1 MLLSF
6 YLAFISCISL
16 ASAAPSCGL
25 VPPKPVSHSSA
36 QVVNSTDDVVAAM
49 WWPGWRNA
57 EQPPNKISWSKYN
70 VATYAFALPTENGSL
85 SMPDDPDNVILPQF
99 VSLAQENNVKAL
111 VSIGG
116 YTGSRFFSALV
127 NPDNRTNFVNTCYE
141 FMTNNS
147 LDGLDFDWEYPG
159 GGGMSCNLASGN
171 DSNNLFAFIHEL
183 RAKMGSDKMITL
195 SVRATPFTDTDG
207 DLSGL
212 AADVDHIAIMDY
224 DIWGSWSPTTGP
236 NAPLDDSCAATKAGS
251 ATSSVREW
259 SATNF
264 PVDKIVLGVPA
275 YGHGFNVSSTNALT
289 ANNSI
294 SVYASFTGIPFG
306 PNDNATA
313 TPQPDI
319 CGDVSS
325 APTGFYYFEQM
336 ISSGFLDQ
344 SGSPLQ
350 NISYQIDP
358 CSQTPFVYDS
368 SSSIMISFDDAKS
381 FAAKGQFI
389 NDKGLKG
396 FAMWDSSGDFNDI
409 LLDSISGAMG
419 IEQICS

>member
-1 MLLSF
+1 MHCFNATSGQPPSHGPFNLDGVQTFPGNIDSDIDVDFDASKAEHPEGETPAWGSCGRIVAQERADFFEFMACNIIFAAIALFVLFARSKRLRLRQARQ
-6 YLAFISCISL
+6 LAARIGMVH
-16 ASAAPSCGL
+16 AAPSCGL

-313 TPQPDI
+313 TPQRE
-319 CGDVSS
+319 
-325 APTGFYYFEQM
+325 F
-336 ISSGFLDQ
+336 
-344 SGSPLQ
+344 
-350 NISYQIDP
+350 
-358 CSQTPFVYDS
+358 
-368 SSSIMISFDDAKS
+368 
-381 FAAKGQFI
+381 
-389 NDKGLKG
+389 
-396 FAMWDSSGDFNDI
+396 
-409 LLDSISGAMG
+409 
-419 IEQICS
+419 